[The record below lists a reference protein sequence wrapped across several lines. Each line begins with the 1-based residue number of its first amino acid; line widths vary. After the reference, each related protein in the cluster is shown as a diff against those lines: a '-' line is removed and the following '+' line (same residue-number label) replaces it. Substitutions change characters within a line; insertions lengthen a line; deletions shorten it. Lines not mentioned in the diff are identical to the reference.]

1 MNCFLKIVDD
11 DSRYHDSC
19 PGDCIEGYP
28 LVKFRAAAAC
38 DASIHG
44 KKYSNSKRFPVP
56 TLSVYHASKIAYLA
70 QYDIYFK
77 KWPIDE
83 RLHCEII
90 AVSKVLYLFR
100 LNNLT

>member
-44 KKYSNSKRFPVP
+44 KKYRSNSKRFPVP
-56 TLSVYHASKIAYLA
+56 TLSIYHASKNAY
-70 QYDIYFK
+70 
-77 KWPIDE
+77 WPN
-83 RLHCEII
+83 II
-90 AVSKVLYLFR
+90 FILR
-100 LNNLT
+100 NW

>member
-1 MNCFLKIVDD
+1 MNCFLKIVDN

-56 TLSVYHASKIAYLA
+56 TLSVYHASKIAY
-70 QYDIYFK
+70 
-77 KWPIDE
+77 WPNMIVFIL
-83 RLHCEII
+83 R
-90 AVSKVLYLFR
+90 
-100 LNNLT
+100 NGQ

>member
-1 MNCFLKIVDD
+1 MTVDIMIHVRETVLRGTH
-11 DSRYHDSC
+11 SWNSGQHS
-19 PGDCIEGYP
+19 
-28 LVKFRAAAAC
+28 AAC

-56 TLSVYHASKIAYLA
+56 TLSVYHASEIAYLA

-100 LNNLT
+100 WNTLT